1 MYLNNNLNDLSNL
14 ENTKDIKKDIVGK
27 LLFYWVSSHFNFDH
41 FASFLWVQIDCE
53 LINDFF

>member
-27 LLFYWVSSHFNFDH
+27 LLFYWVSRHFNFDH
-41 FASFLWVQIDCE
+41 FASFLWV
-53 LINDFF
+53 